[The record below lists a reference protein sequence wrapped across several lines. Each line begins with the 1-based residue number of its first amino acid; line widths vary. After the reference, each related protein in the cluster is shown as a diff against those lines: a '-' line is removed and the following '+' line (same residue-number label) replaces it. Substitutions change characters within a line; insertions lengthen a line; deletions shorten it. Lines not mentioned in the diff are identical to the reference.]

1 MEELYLFGP
10 VLLLLGV
17 AAVCAYYAGRMALA
31 KGYDRR
37 MFMVLGFLMSLPVFL
52 ILYLLPDNRLPDR
65 R

>member
-1 MEELYLFGP
+1 MEGLYIFGP
-10 VLLLLGV
+10 VLLLLAV
-17 AAVCAYYAGRMALA
+17 AVACGYYAGRMALA

-37 MFMVLGFLMSLPVFL
+37 LFMILGLLVSFPVFL